1 MPGLS
6 WIGSG
11 LVFAE
16 QWPRRMAYM
25 GQKLKPVTMSIG
37 LAQLAEGEKADKFQ
51 MRADLAM
58 YEAKNAGGDGA
69 VLASG
74 KIGV

>member
-1 MPGLS
+1 
-6 WIGSG
+6 
-11 LVFAE
+11 
-16 QWPRRMAYM
+16 MAYM
-25 GQKLKPVTMSIG
+25 GQKLRPVTMSVG
-37 LAQLAEGEKADKFQ
+37 VAQLAEGERADKFQ